1 MPSSS
6 RLPGSGDVL
15 TLTGSYPVPIDEM
28 KRFSAPAL
36 SLLVLFACFA
46 PAVAVAKSRQS
57 AAKTARAA
65 TASAAKVQAVV
76 PSLPDRNPNRAAL
89 PDPTTPPTAS
99 LPGDA
104 TPTGSVS
111 IPPHKPTVDETLAA
125 AQVLTPPDR
134 NPNASADVTSRSLTL
149 PDRNPNAP
157 GVVDATAAVPTVT
170 ATSDPAAN
178 VSIVPLPDRNP
189 NSGVPPLAAA
199 QEISLLSPNAS
210 LVPPPPPV
218 PHASPAAPPPSPA
231 APSGAADDTPL
242 PDANPNRKATLPV
255 VMKGTLTPAI
265 QAPPPGMDY
274 AAVLKPLTDY
284 QLSDSDEANLR
295 DVLHGGGATSAARIH
310 DEAARAFALWY
321 RYRGSG
327 MGGTAEEIEQFR
339 LAHADWPGQD
349 DLREKA
355 ETVLFLTDASP
366 DSVKSF
372 FSASSPQTGAGKAA
386 LAGVYLKEGNEQ
398 GARDLVVSAWR
409 DHELNA
415 EVEAKILSRFGYML
429 TAEQHRA
436 RIDRLLYPD
445 DKAAT
450 AAALRVSKLLPP
462 DEQKKVAARI
472 AVVQRGG
479 NAGKL
484 LDALPA
490 NAVDADAGLRFNR
503 IQWLRRKDR
512 DQEAWKMLL
521 DAPSEP
527 NVLLDLNNWWIE
539 RRVNCREA
547 LNAGQARI
555 AYEIAE
561 KHGLVSGDA
570 YIEAEFLA
578 GWIALRFLADPNTA
592 LQHFIALRSAATSSK
607 SIALGEYWLGRTSLA
622 LGDRTSAIVHFH
634 SAAKYPQYF
643 YGQLGRQALDP
654 KPAHLEVTSTPLPTD
669 ADIQR
674 FLSRDTVRAIGIARD
689 VGLDGV
695 APQFFL
701 ALSRKLDSPQ
711 EVVLLAE
718 LAKQMGQPQLALRL
732 AKIAFNRD
740 LPVGDYALPVG
751 VIPEFRSLLSDRV
764 DPALV
769 HALSRQESEFNAA
782 AKSPV
787 GASGLMQLMPSTA
800 RAVANAYKVKFDA
813 NQLTNAAYNTQLGE
827 AHLKQLIDSYNGS
840 YFLALAA
847 YNAGGGRVAD
857 WIKQFGDPRDPKVD
871 PVDWIERIPF
881 TETRQYVVKI
891 METLQLYRSRLAGP
905 TQALQ
910 LVQDLNRGKRIPR
923 DAAATVDAGLM
934 QAKSD

>member
-1 MPSSS
+1 
-6 RLPGSGDVL
+6 
-15 TLTGSYPVPIDEM
+15 M
-28 KRFSAPAL
+28 KRCSAHAL

-46 PAVAVAKSRQS
+46 PAVAMAKSRHHVP
-57 AAKTARAA
+57 AKTNRAVA
-65 TASAAKVQAVV
+65 AAKVEAKG
-76 PSLPDRNPNRAAL
+76 PPPLPDRNPNSLAA
-89 PDPTTPPTAS
+89 
-99 LPGDA
+99 GDA
-104 TPTGSVS
+104 ATSQTVAASPQTLTVTPQPVASDATTTGSVGLT
-111 IPPHKPTVDETLAA
+111 PGNVDPSDALAA
-125 AQVLTPPDR
+125 AKTLTPPDR
-134 NPNASADVTSRSLTL
+134 NPVAAATPIPDV

-157 GVVDATAAVPTVT
+157 EADQVAEATPTVSP
-170 ATSDPAAN
+170 TSDPAAHM
-178 VSIVPLPDRNP
+178 SIVPLPDRNP
-189 NSGVPPLAAA
+189 DNLPQYGPA
-199 QEISLLSPNAS
+199 QEISLAPRTAS
-210 LVPPPPPV
+210 LLMPPPPAPV
-218 PHASPAAPPPSPA
+218 AKKTAVSNAAT
-231 APSGAADDTPL
+231 DDTPL
-242 PDANPNRKATLPV
+242 PNPNPNRKATLPV

-265 QAPPPGMDY
+265 PPQAPGLDY
-274 AAVLKPLTDY
+274 ATILKPLTSYD
-284 QLSDSDEANLR
+284 LSDGDESALR
-295 DVLHGGGATSAARIH
+295 DVMHGGGTAVQIK

-321 RYRGSG
+321 RYRGAGINGS
-327 MGGTAEEIEQFR
+327 AEAIEQFR
-339 LAHADWPGQD
+339 LDHPDWPALD

-355 ETVLFLTDASP
+355 ETALFLNDASP
-366 DSVKSF
+366 ETVKAF
-372 FSASSPQTGAGKAA
+372 FASSSPQTGAGKAA
-386 LAGVYLKEGNEQ
+386 LAGLYLKEGNEK
-398 GARDLVVSAWR
+398 GARDLVISAWR
-409 DHELNA
+409 DHELNQA
-415 EVEAKILSRFGYML
+415 VETKILAKYGSML
-429 TAEQHRA
+429 DADAHRA

-445 DKAAT
+445 DKSAIP
-450 AAALRVSKLLPP
+450 AALRVAKLLPA
-462 DEQKKVAARI
+462 DEQKKIAARI

-490 NAVDADAGLRFNR
+490 NAVEADAGLRFNR

-512 DQEAWKMLL
+512 DKEAWQMLL

-592 LQHFIALRSAATSSK
+592 LRHFVALRSAATSSK

-622 LGDRTSAIVHFH
+622 LGDRSSAIVHFH
-634 SAAKYPQYF
+634 GAAQYPQYF

-654 KPAHLEVTSTPLPTD
+654 RPARLEVTATPLPTD

-674 FLSRDTVRAIGIARD
+674 FLSRDAVRAIGVAHDI
-689 VGLDGV
+689 GLDGV
-695 APQFFL
+695 TGQFFL

-718 LAKQMGQPQLALRL
+718 FAKQLDQPQIALRL

-751 VIPEFRSLLSDRV
+751 VIPQFRSLLDQRV

-800 RAVANAYKVKFDA
+800 RAVAKAYNVKFDA
-813 NQLTNAAYNTQLGE
+813 KQLTDAAYNTQLGE
-827 AHLKQLIDSYNGS
+827 AHLSQLIDSYGGS
-840 YFLALAA
+840 YFLSLAA

-857 WIKQFGDPRDPKVD
+857 WIKEFGDPRDPNVD
-871 PVDWIERIPF
+871 PIDWIERIPF
-881 TETRQYVVKI
+881 TETRNYVQKI
-891 METLQLYRSRLAGP
+891 METLQLYRSRLEGP
-905 TQALQ
+905 KDALQ
-910 LVQDLNRGKRIPR
+910 LVQDLNRGKRFPR
-923 DAAATVDAGLM
+923 NAEVSADGTVM

>member
-1 MPSSS
+1 
-6 RLPGSGDVL
+6 
-15 TLTGSYPVPIDEM
+15 M
-28 KRFSAPAL
+28 KRFTAHAL

-46 PAVAVAKSRQS
+46 PAIAVAKSRHH
-57 AAKTARAA
+57 APAKANRAA
-65 TASAAKVQAVV
+65 PAVAKKEAAV
-76 PSLPDRNPNRAAL
+76 PPPLPDRNPNR
-89 PDPTTPPTAS
+89 TAS
-99 LPGDA
+99 SDPVTPQTAAVPQTISVTPQPVAGDA
-104 TPTGSVS
+104 TTTGSVGLTAGAAAPS
-111 IPPHKPTVDETLAA
+111 DALAA

-134 NPNASADVTSRSLTL
+134 NPKAVTTPTPTV

-157 GVVDATAAVPTVT
+157 GADEVAA
-170 ATSDPAAN
+170 ATSTVNPTSDQAAH

-189 NSGVPPLAAA
+189 TAGAPVLAAA
-199 QEISLLSPNAS
+199 EEISLLPHSAS
-210 LVPPPPPV
+210 LVPPPPV
-218 PHASPAAPPPSPA
+218 PQAAPAAPTP
-231 APSGAADDTPL
+231 APSAPTGATDDTPL
-242 PDANPNRKATLPV
+242 PDPNPNRKATLPI

-265 QAPPPGMDY
+265 QAPAPALDY
-274 AAVLKPLTDY
+274 ARILKPLTSY
-284 QLSDSDEANLR
+284 ELSDGDESALR
-295 DVLHGGGATSAARIH
+295 DVLHDGGTAAASGIK

-321 RYRGSG
+321 RYRSNGVNGS
-327 MGGTAEEIEQFR
+327 AEQIEQFR
-339 LAHADWPGQD
+339 LAHPDWPAQD

-355 ETVLFLTDASP
+355 ETALFLNDVGPEAVKAFFAS
-366 DSVKSF
+366 
-372 FSASSPQTGAGKAA
+372 SSPQTGAGKAA

-398 GARDLVVSAWR
+398 GARDLVTSAWR
-409 DHELNA
+409 DHQLNQA
-415 EVEAKILSRFGYML
+415 VETKILAKYGYML
-429 TAEQHRA
+429 TAETHRA

-445 DKAAT
+445 DKSSI
-450 AAALRVSKLLPP
+450 AAALRVAKLLPA
-462 DEQKKVAARI
+462 DEQKKIAARI

-490 NAVDADAGLRFNR
+490 NAVEADAGLRFNR

-512 DQEAWKMLL
+512 DKEAWKMLL

-527 NVLLDLNNWWIE
+527 NVLLDLNNWWVE

-578 GWIALRFLADPNTA
+578 GWIALRFLADPDTA
-592 LQHFIALRSAATSSK
+592 LRHFVALRSAATSSK

-622 LGDRTSAIVHFH
+622 LGDRGSAIVHFH
-634 SAAKYPQYF
+634 AAAKYPQYF

-654 KPAHLEVTSTPLPTD
+654 KPARLEVTSTPLPTD

-674 FLSRDTVRAIGIARD
+674 FLSRDTVRAIGIAHD

-695 APQFFL
+695 TGQFFL

-740 LPVGDYALPVG
+740 LPVGDYALPIG
-751 VIPEFRSLLSDRV
+751 VIPEFRSLLTERV

-800 RAVANAYKVKFDA
+800 RAIANAYKVKFDA

-840 YFLALAA
+840 YFLSLAA

-881 TETRQYVVKI
+881 TETRQYVQKI

-923 DAAATVDAGLM
+923 DAAASAEASVV
-934 QAKSD
+934 QAKSE

>member
-1 MPSSS
+1 
-6 RLPGSGDVL
+6 
-15 TLTGSYPVPIDEM
+15 M
-28 KRFSAPAL
+28 KRCNALAL
-36 SLLVLFACFA
+36 SLLIVSACFA
-46 PAVAVAKSRQS
+46 PGIAASKTRHTPAK
-57 AAKTARAA
+57 AARHT
-65 TASAAKVQAVV
+65 TPPKVKVEA
-76 PSLPDRNPNRAAL
+76 AAL
-89 PDPTTPPTAS
+89 PP
-99 LPGDA
+99 LPERNPSRSSAAPEIAAAAPQTGGTVPQAGQGDA
-104 TPTGSVS
+104 TTTGSVG
-111 IPPHKPTVDETLAA
+111 LANSQA
-125 AQVLTPPDR
+125 PA
-134 NPNASADVTSRSLTL
+134 L

-157 GVVDATAAVPTVT
+157 DAEVALAATPTVT
-170 ATSDPAAN
+170 PTSDQAAH
-178 VSIVPLPDRNP
+178 VSIVPLPARNP
-189 NSGVPPLAAA
+189 NGPGAKLAAA
-199 QEISLLSPNAS
+199 EEIALFPQTAVL
-210 LVPPPPPV
+210 PPPV
-218 PHASPAAPPPSPA
+218 PATPPLPTPAPREVKGTS
-231 APSGAADDTPL
+231 DDTPL
-242 PDANPNRKATLPV
+242 PDPNPNRKATLPV
-255 VMKGTLTPAI
+255 VLKGMLTPAI
-265 QAPPPGMDY
+265 QPPSPGLDY
-274 AAVLKPLTDY
+274 AAILKPLMSY
-284 QLSDSDEANLR
+284 ELSDGDESALR
-295 DVLHGGGATSAARIH
+295 DVMHGGGSAAASGIH

-321 RYRGSG
+321 RYRSGGGS
-327 MGGTAEEIEQFR
+327 AEEIEQFR
-339 LAHADWPGQD
+339 LAHPDWPGQD

-355 ETVLFLTDASP
+355 ETALFLNDANP
-366 DSVKSF
+366 ETVKAF
-372 FSASSPQTGAGKAA
+372 FASSSPQTGAGKAA
-386 LAGVYLKEGNEQ
+386 LASVYLKDGNEQ
-398 GARDLVVSAWR
+398 GARELVISAWR
-409 DHELNA
+409 DHVLNQA
-415 EVEAKILSRFGYML
+415 VEAKILAKFGYML
-429 TAEQHRA
+429 TADVHRA

-445 DKAAT
+445 DKSAT
-450 AAALRVSKLLPP
+450 AAALRVAKLLPP
-462 DEQKKVAARI
+462 EEQKKVAARI

-490 NAVDADAGLRFNR
+490 SAVQADVGLRFNR

-521 DAPSEP
+521 DTPSEP

-592 LQHFIALRSAATSSK
+592 LRHFVALRSAATSSK

-622 LGDRTSAIVHFH
+622 LGDRAAAIAHFH
-634 SAAKYPQYF
+634 AAAQYPQYF

-654 KPAHLEVTSTPLPTD
+654 RPARLEVTSTPLPTD
-669 ADIQR
+669 ADIKR
-674 FLSRDTVRAIGIARD
+674 FLSRDAVRAIGVAHD

-695 APQFFL
+695 TGQFFL
-701 ALSRKLDSPQ
+701 ALSRKLDNPQ
-711 EVVLLAE
+711 EIVLLAE
-718 LAKQMGQPQLALRL
+718 LAKQLGEPQLALRL

-751 VIPEFRSLLSDRV
+751 VIPEFRSLLTERV

-787 GASGLMQLMPSTA
+787 GASGLMQLMPATA
-800 RAVANAYKVKFDA
+800 RMVAKQYNVKFSAD
-813 NQLTNAAYNTQLGE
+813 QLTNAAYNTQLGE
-827 AHLKQLIDSYNGS
+827 AHLKQLIDSYGGS

-857 WIKQFGDPRDPKVD
+857 WMKQFGDPRNPNVD
-871 PVDWIERIPF
+871 PIDWIERIPF

-905 TQALQ
+905 KDALQ
-910 LVQDLNRGKRIPR
+910 LIQDLNRGKRIPR
-923 DAAATVDAGLM
+923 DTSASADAGVV